1 VFGIK
6 QRLGIDGTLLG
17 VDVIRDR
24 ELLIADATEVDLLDL
39 LGSKGAARAEIVVTI
54 IGGQGYVFGRGN
66 QQISPRVIE
75 RVGREN
81 IVVIATKSKMASF
94 GGRQLLV
101 DTGSEETNEMLS
113 GYLRVVTG
121 YDEQIMAK
129 VSA

>member
-1 VFGIK
+1 MFGIK
-6 QRLGIDGTLLG
+6 QRLGIEGTLLG

-24 ELLIADATEVDLLDL
+24 KLVIADATEGDLLDL
-39 LGSKGAARAEIVVTI
+39 LGPDGAAKAEIVVTI
-54 IGGQGYVFGRGN
+54 IGGQGYIFGRGN

-81 IVVIATKSKMASF
+81 IVVVATKSKVASF

-101 DTGSEETNEMLS
+101 DTGSEETNEMLC

-121 YDEQIMAK
+121 YDEQIVAK